1 MQRDLYKK
9 VLERDMDAVVAVG
22 GGRDRGRLLNVVM
35 QLRKATNH
43 PYLFEGVEDRSLDP
57 MGSHLIDN
65 CGKLVLLDKL
75 LPKLQSRGSRVLI
88 FSQMTR
94 LLDILEDY
102 CEIRE
107 YDYCRLDGSTSYAVR
122 EESIDAFN
130 APNSKKFIFLLSTR
144 AGGLGINLATADTVI
159 LYDSDWNPQV
169 DLQAQ
174 DRAHRI
180 GQTKPVNI
188 FRLVTEDSVEEK
200 IIERAEMKLRL
211 DAVVIQQGR
220 LADQKKKLSKDE
232 MVRMIRYGA
241 EKVFR
246 SKDSTITD
254 DDIDAIM
261 SRGERKTA
269 DMNSKLQEHVKGD
282 MLDFKLEYS
291 TSMQK
296 FDGIDYSKRNKQ
308 EEERRQLETLGFI
321 HKISDAQGKRQR
333 TVKTSYNDNEYFKSI
348 SFANPR
354 VPSTYRHGKG
364 PRWLKLPPMQFWR
377 MYSAERIGEIH
388 AAELQLYEK
397 WVRDRTRA
405 GEENPRGDEDEP
417 SPLATKN
424 PDMYA
429 EKQRLLAEGFPLWSR
444 MDYIHFYKACAQCG
458 RENYADIA
466 KAMNLMLKDKTASLK
481 TADDVEAYSLAFWS
495 RGRNH
500 FQNFSK
506 MVKVIEKGEKK
517 LGEMILLLLNC
528 LKKKIAMYKSPH
540 EQFEFHYSGANN
552 SRGKNYTMNADVC
565 LLLLVQ
571 KHGFGQWDAIRSDIQ
586 RSKRLCFEYFLRTR
600 TNRSSR
606 VGPSSSYALCSAS
619 SSPAASGSSRRAA
632 HSQRNKRIG
641 LKIWN
646 PNLKY

>member
-1 MQRDLYKK
+1 MRDYQIEGLNWMASLDYNGMSGILADEMGLGKTLQSISMMGYVQWTRPNSGPHIVVVPKSTLSNWMREIQKWCPSLRPVKLHGSKSERAETIKEHLSYGENQDSSKRTFDVLVTSYEITIIEKSALSKIPWSYLILDEAHRVKNENSRLSTVLRELSVLHRMLLTGTPLQNNLHELWALLNFLLPEIFSDSSDFDEWFDLSNSSDDDAKQEMIVQLHRLLKPFMLRRLKKDVAKSIPPKKETLLFVGMSAMQRDLYKK

-220 LADQKKKLSKDE
+220 LADQKK
-232 MVRMIRYGA
+232 
-241 EKVFR
+241 
-246 SKDSTITD
+246 
-254 DDIDAIM
+254 AI
-261 SRGERKTA
+261 
-269 DMNSKLQEHVKGD
+269 KG
-282 MLDFKLEYS
+282 
-291 TSMQK
+291 
-296 FDGIDYSKRNKQ
+296 
-308 EEERRQLETLGFI
+308 
-321 HKISDAQGKRQR
+321 
-333 TVKTSYNDNEYFKSI
+333 
-348 SFANPR
+348 
-354 VPSTYRHGKG
+354 
-364 PRWLKLPPMQFWR
+364 
-377 MYSAERIGEIH
+377 
-388 AAELQLYEK
+388 
-397 WVRDRTRA
+397 
-405 GEENPRGDEDEP
+405 
-417 SPLATKN
+417 
-424 PDMYA
+424 
-429 EKQRLLAEGFPLWSR
+429 
-444 MDYIHFYKACAQCG
+444 
-458 RENYADIA
+458 
-466 KAMNLMLKDKTASLK
+466 
-481 TADDVEAYSLAFWS
+481 
-495 RGRNH
+495 
-500 FQNFSK
+500 
-506 MVKVIEKGEKK
+506 
-517 LGEMILLLLNC
+517 
-528 LKKKIAMYKSPH
+528 
-540 EQFEFHYSGANN
+540 
-552 SRGKNYTMNADVC
+552 
-565 LLLLVQ
+565 
-571 KHGFGQWDAIRSDIQ
+571 
-586 RSKRLCFEYFLRTR
+586 
-600 TNRSSR
+600 
-606 VGPSSSYALCSAS
+606 
-619 SSPAASGSSRRAA
+619 
-632 HSQRNKRIG
+632 
-641 LKIWN
+641 
-646 PNLKY
+646 

>member
-1 MQRDLYKK
+1 MLSLSSKDDL
-9 VLERDMDAVVAVG
+9 
-22 GGRDRGRLLNVVM
+22 
-35 QLRKATNH
+35 
-43 PYLFEGVEDRSLDP
+43 
-57 MGSHLIDN
+57 LI
-65 CGKLVLLDKL
+65 
-75 LPKLQSRGSRVLI
+75 R
-88 FSQMTR
+88 
-94 LLDILEDY
+94 
-102 CEIRE
+102 
-107 YDYCRLDGSTSYAVR
+107 
-122 EESIDAFN
+122 
-130 APNSKKFIFLLSTR
+130 
-144 AGGLGINLATADTVI
+144 
-159 LYDSDWNPQV
+159 
-169 DLQAQ
+169 
-174 DRAHRI
+174 
-180 GQTKPVNI
+180 
-188 FRLVTEDSVEEK
+188 
-200 IIERAEMKLRL
+200 
-211 DAVVIQQGR
+211 
-220 LADQKKKLSKDE
+220 KKLSKDE

-517 LGEMILLLLNC
+517 LGEMTLLLNC

-600 TNRSSR
+600 TNRELKSR
-606 VGPSSSYALCSAS
+606 TLVLLRIVQREFKPSGEWKQPKSSSLTAKQKNRIKDMESQLEVLKKEREEILAKPLQSFLTKNSEVGRDLLTEAEEKMLANVIDGELHFTNQPELVSAVIT
-619 SSPAASGSSRRAA
+619 AFKTSGDSKL
-632 HSQRNKRIG
+632 QCVTKNKITSAVKAYTVKEKKRG
-641 LKIWN
+641 DKIARYYMKKKRKPKAPKVTPEQWTKTYDA
-646 PNLKY
+646 PFA